1 MRKLFMIIF
10 IPILVLA
17 GTPAILA
24 VIMYDG
30 AGYDEMPNHL
40 YTEDAD
46 AEKMLYQELSDSL
59 DELESGAN
67 ADMEFNLHEDIINV
81 AIYQA
86 MVGENPLYAPSDDCE
101 TPDECYFK
109 YVELPIQ
116 EGSELR
122 IVGAWVEFEQ
132 NKFILNVFI
141 DVQITESI
149 AYKTVIETHFK
160 LEDHPGQGKYT
171 LQFEK
176 IRIGNLPIPSGLI
189 STILNAVE
197 SNFDGFELDGISD
210 DLPIGQFDLDSFTY
224 TIEKQEIVDM
234 IGETDD
240 GVELDDNTKMLQ
252 EIASIVFEQ
261 GLLEF
266 DLVDEE
272 LILAARISKFA
283 SEDVIEI
290 PDYLYDLHVVTGY
303 DIDNNPIYGEYDPE
317 AFDPV
322 AYMQNVFTEFVFNNA
337 LIGGGFEITD
347 ELFNKVIYSGAGG
360 FAEMTES
367 QELELPDGTIREVE
381 VGLQAV
387 WFTIEE
393 DAIYA
398 NALFKLDSTM
408 SLMKLK
414 ATKVEEESSAT
425 VLVFDFTEL
434 SFGADAGET
443 AVDYV
448 SVTNLEVFESYLV
461 GIDDIQFGS
470 IEETTNGVYLTI
482 TSEALTSLLT
492 EGTEDETVAING
504 ISLVHGAI
512 VLDVVAADPAL
523 QAVLDDLQDAV
534 SAVLEDEALITN
546 LNDALNPDNDNEE
559 AQDVIDAVTSIQD
572 ILVDPED
579 DIEAEDLEVL
589 FDEFED
595 LDAEDQEAFLSE
607 IGDLI
612 PADIMENFTAMFG
625 DDVLPTTEI
634 PTP

>member
-1 MRKLFMIIF
+1 MRKLFMAIF

-30 AGYDEMPNHL
+30 AGYEEMPNHL

-46 AEKMLYQELSDSL
+46 AEKMIYQELSDSL
-59 DELESGAN
+59 DELESGVN
-67 ADMEFNLHEDIINV
+67 DDLEFNVHEDIINV

-86 MVGENPLYAPSDDCE
+86 MKEQNPQYAPSDDCE
-101 TPDECYFK
+101 TPEACYFMFTD
-109 YVELPIQ
+109 LPIQ
-116 EGSELR
+116 EGSQLR

-132 NKFILNVFI
+132 NKFIMNVFI

-176 IRIGNLPIPSGLI
+176 IKVGNLPIPSGLI

-197 SNFDGFELDGISD
+197 SNFDGFELDMLD
-210 DLPIGQFDLDSFTY
+210 DLPFGEFDLDSFTY

-240 GVELDDNTKMLQ
+240 DVEPTDDILMLQ

-283 SEDVIEI
+283 SDDVNEI
-290 PDYLYDLHVVTGY
+290 PDYLYDLHVITGY
-303 DIDNNPIYGEYDPE
+303 NEDNTPIYGEYDPN

-337 LIGGGFEITD
+337 LLGGGFEITD
-347 ELFNKVIYSGAGG
+347 ELFNKVIYSGAEG
-360 FAEMTES
+360 FAEMTQV
-367 QELELPDGTIREVE
+367 QELELPDGTVREIE

-414 ATKVEEESSAT
+414 ATKVEEASTDTE
-425 VLVFDFTEL
+425 LVFDFTEL

-443 AVDYV
+443 AIDYV

-461 GIDDIQFGS
+461 GIEDIEFGS
-470 IEETTNGVYLTI
+470 IEETVNGVYLTL
-482 TSEALTSLLT
+482 SADALSAVLT
-492 EGTEDETVAING
+492 EGTEEETVAING

-512 VLDVVAADPAL
+512 VLDVVAANAEL
-523 QAVLDDLQDAV
+523 QAALEDLQDAINT
-534 SAVLEDEALITN
+534 VLEDEQLITN

-559 AQDVIDAVTSIQD
+559 AAEVIAALDDIQT
-572 ILVDPED
+572 ILTDPED
-579 DIEAEDLEVL
+579 EIEPEDLEVL

-595 LDAEDQEAFLSE
+595 LNAEEQEAFLTE

-612 PADIMENFTAMFG
+612 PEGVMDDFAALFG
-625 DDVLPTTEI
+625 EDVIPTTEEI
-634 PTP
+634 PNP